1 MGDPGAFGVSDGRT
15 SDAVGQ
21 NADVDPHAVLGLDPG
36 ASPEEVQRAYRALA
50 KRFHPDTAG
59 AAAGELMI
67 SINAAHDLL
76 LGRLEEGHGNG
87 PGPATAAAEPDP
99 EAAPPVEIAGDWL
112 PPAVRRVLA
121 RELLAALEPGE
132 QVDEVVL
139 TATGDSHDVQLAVT
153 DRRLLWLRD
162 DAIMGRVRYLRH
174 RDVAG
179 VEERPAGRFRRHGQL
194 RVQPSSGARALRFF
208 ELGPEVLARL
218 AARISMRASAGSG

>member
-1 MGDPGAFGVSDGRT
+1 M
-15 SDAVGQ
+15 
-21 NADVDPHAVLGLDPG
+21 DPHAVLGLDPG

-50 KRFHPDTAG
+50 KRFHPDRAG
-59 AAAGELMI
+59 EAAGELMI

-76 LGRLEEGHGNG
+76 LGRLEEEYDRVNR
-87 PGPATAAAEPDP
+87 ATATAEPEP
-99 EAAPPVEIAGDWL
+99 EPPVEIAGAWL

-139 TATGDSHDVQLAVT
+139 TATSDSHDVQLAVT

-174 RDVAG
+174 REVAG
-179 VEERPAGRFRRHGQL
+179 VEGRAAGRLRRHGQL
-194 RVQPSSGARALRFF
+194 RVQPASGGRPLRFF
-208 ELGPEVLARL
+208 ELRPEILARL
-218 AARISMRASAGSG
+218 TASIAMRTDG

>member
-1 MGDPGAFGVSDGRT
+1 MGDPGAIGDLLAGRLT
-15 SDAVGQ
+15 AVRQ

-36 ASPEEVQRAYRALA
+36 ASPEEVQRAYRTLA
-50 KRFHPDTAG
+50 KRFHPDRAG
-59 AAAGELMI
+59 EAAGELMI

-76 LGRLEEGHGNG
+76 LGRLEDGHGNADG
-87 PGPATAAAEPDP
+87 AATAPERKPEP
-99 EAAPPVEIAGDWL
+99 EPPVEIAGDWL

-121 RELLAALEPGE
+121 RELLATLEPGE

-139 TATGDSHDVQLAVT
+139 TATTDSHDVQLAVT

-179 VEERPAGRFRRHGQL
+179 VEERSAGRLRRHGQL
-194 RVQPSSGARALRFF
+194 RVQPAAGGRALRFF
-208 ELGPEVLARL
+208 ELAPDVLARL
-218 AARISMRASAGSG
+218 AARIAMRAGV

>member
-1 MGDPGAFGVSDGRT
+1 V
-15 SDAVGQ
+15 
-21 NADVDPHAVLGLDPG
+21 
-36 ASPEEVQRAYRALA
+36 
-50 KRFHPDTAG
+50 
-59 AAAGELMI
+59 
-67 SINAAHDLL
+67 
-76 LGRLEEGHGNG
+76 GRLEEGHGAAPGNG
-87 PGPATAAAEPDP
+87 AAATREP
-99 EAAPPVEIAGDWL
+99 APPAVEIAGAWL

-179 VEERPAGRFRRHGQL
+179 VEARPAGRLRRHGQL
-194 RVQPSSGARALRFF
+194 RVQPASGARPLRFF
-208 ELGPEVLARL
+208 ELRPDVLARL
-218 AARISMRASAGSG
+218 AARIAMRTSV